1 MSENNNE
8 IESKE
13 IETEIQQDSDQLHE
27 KTQSEDS
34 VKDEKLIK
42 DEKKETKSNFFKD
55 WIVPIVAAIGIA
67 FIINKFLVYN
77 VYIPSESM
85 VPTLNIGDKLMVTR
99 IYNTDNIERGDII
112 VFYSD
117 ELSEVVIKRAIGLP
131 GDKIVIHD
139 GIVNVNGEDLK
150 EDYVKNNEILNATFN
165 VPEGKFFFLG
175 DNRNHSFDSRYWEDR
190 FVNKE
195 DIVYHLGNF
204 GIGTLEE
211 LKSLYDKL
219 NGIKYLILGEEDMR
233 YDKDFFDEIGFKEVY
248 EHEIVIGKYVLTY
261 YPKDVLNGMINIY
274 GKDNCEDIV
283 SNFKNKNYVCVSA
296 ENINSRP
303 ILLKEEE

>member
-99 IYNTDNIERGDII
+99 IYNTDNIKRGDII

-175 DNRNHSFDSRYWEDR
+175 DNRKVSNDARKWINPYIDESDIQGKAQFR
-190 FVNKE
+190 F
-195 DIVYHLGNF
+195 YPF
-204 GIGTLEE
+204 
-211 LKSLYDKL
+211 S
-219 NGIKYLILGEEDMR
+219 
-233 YDKDFFDEIGFKEVY
+233 EIG
-248 EHEIVIGKYVLTY
+248 
-261 YPKDVLNGMINIY
+261 
-274 GKDNCEDIV
+274 
-283 SNFKNKNYVCVSA
+283 
-296 ENINSRP
+296 
-303 ILLKEEE
+303 ILK

>member
-175 DNRNHSFDSRYWEDR
+175 DNRKVSNDARKWINPYIDESDIQGKAQFR
-190 FVNKE
+190 F
-195 DIVYHLGNF
+195 YPF
-204 GIGTLEE
+204 
-211 LKSLYDKL
+211 S
-219 NGIKYLILGEEDMR
+219 
-233 YDKDFFDEIGFKEVY
+233 EIG
-248 EHEIVIGKYVLTY
+248 
-261 YPKDVLNGMINIY
+261 
-274 GKDNCEDIV
+274 
-283 SNFKNKNYVCVSA
+283 
-296 ENINSRP
+296 
-303 ILLKEEE
+303 ILK

>member
-1 MSENNNE
+1 M
-8 IESKE
+8 K
-13 IETEIQQDSDQLHE
+13 
-27 KTQSEDS
+27 
-34 VKDEKLIK
+34 
-42 DEKKETKSNFFKD
+42 
-55 WIVPIVAAIGIA
+55 
-67 FIINKFLVYN
+67 
-77 VYIPSESM
+77 
-85 VPTLNIGDKLMVTR
+85 R
-99 IYNTDNIERGDII
+99 IYVIANTNFNIEN
-112 VFYSD
+112 
-117 ELSEVVIKRAIGLP
+117 K
-131 GDKIVIHD
+131 
-139 GIVNVNGEDLK
+139 
-150 EDYVKNNEILNATFN
+150 DYNNILIENWN
-165 VPEGKFFFLG
+165 
-175 DNRNHSFDSRYWEDR
+175 SI
-190 FVNKE
+190 VNKE

-303 ILLKEEE
+303 MLLKEEE

>member
-8 IESKE
+8 IKSKE

-175 DNRNHSFDSRYWEDR
+175 DNRKVSNDARKWINPYIDESDIQGKAQFR
-190 FVNKE
+190 F
-195 DIVYHLGNF
+195 YPF
-204 GIGTLEE
+204 
-211 LKSLYDKL
+211 S
-219 NGIKYLILGEEDMR
+219 
-233 YDKDFFDEIGFKEVY
+233 EIG
-248 EHEIVIGKYVLTY
+248 
-261 YPKDVLNGMINIY
+261 
-274 GKDNCEDIV
+274 
-283 SNFKNKNYVCVSA
+283 
-296 ENINSRP
+296 
-303 ILLKEEE
+303 ILK

>member
-13 IETEIQQDSDQLHE
+13 IETEISKDNHQLHTE
-27 KTQSEDS
+27 TTKDIKS
-34 VKDEKLIK
+34 VDN
-42 DEKKETKSNFFKD
+42 EKKEIKSNFFKD
-55 WIVPIVAAIGIA
+55 WVVPIVAAIGIA

-85 VPTLNIGDKLMVTR
+85 VPTLNVGDKLMVSR

-150 EDYVKNNEILNATFN
+150 EDYVKNNEILNATFE

-175 DNRNHSFDSRYWEDR
+175 DNRRVSSDARKWINPYIDESDIQGKAQFR
-190 FVNKE
+190 FYPFSE
-195 DIVYHLGNF
+195 M
-204 GIGTLEE
+204 GI
-211 LKSLYDKL
+211 LK
-219 NGIKYLILGEEDMR
+219 
-233 YDKDFFDEIGFKEVY
+233 
-248 EHEIVIGKYVLTY
+248 
-261 YPKDVLNGMINIY
+261 
-274 GKDNCEDIV
+274 
-283 SNFKNKNYVCVSA
+283 
-296 ENINSRP
+296 
-303 ILLKEEE
+303 

>member
-13 IETEIQQDSDQLHE
+13 IETEISKDNPQIHNGNVE
-27 KTQSEDS
+27 ETQSVDN
-34 VKDEKLIK
+34 
-42 DEKKETKSNFFKD
+42 EKKESKSSFFKD
-55 WIVPIVAAIGIA
+55 WVVPIVAAIGIA

-85 VPTLNIGDKLMVTR
+85 VPTLNIGDKLMVSR
-99 IYNTDNIERGDII
+99 IYNTNNIKRGDII

-150 EDYVKNNEILNATFN
+150 EDYVKNNEVLNATFE

-175 DNRNHSFDSRYWEDR
+175 DNRILSNDARKWINPYIDESDIQGKAQFR
-190 FVNKE
+190 FYPFNE
-195 DIVYHLGNF
+195 M
-204 GIGTLEE
+204 GI
-211 LKSLYDKL
+211 LK
-219 NGIKYLILGEEDMR
+219 
-233 YDKDFFDEIGFKEVY
+233 
-248 EHEIVIGKYVLTY
+248 
-261 YPKDVLNGMINIY
+261 
-274 GKDNCEDIV
+274 
-283 SNFKNKNYVCVSA
+283 
-296 ENINSRP
+296 
-303 ILLKEEE
+303 

>member
-8 IESKE
+8 IKSKE

-99 IYNTDNIERGDII
+99 IYNTDNIKRGDII

-175 DNRNHSFDSRYWEDR
+175 DNRKVSNDARKWINPYIDESDIQGKAQFR
-190 FVNKE
+190 F
-195 DIVYHLGNF
+195 YPF
-204 GIGTLEE
+204 
-211 LKSLYDKL
+211 S
-219 NGIKYLILGEEDMR
+219 
-233 YDKDFFDEIGFKEVY
+233 EIG
-248 EHEIVIGKYVLTY
+248 
-261 YPKDVLNGMINIY
+261 
-274 GKDNCEDIV
+274 
-283 SNFKNKNYVCVSA
+283 
-296 ENINSRP
+296 
-303 ILLKEEE
+303 ILK